1 MLTKAGLAVLD
12 TLSAGGEATPDELAE
27 ETDYSQHH
35 IYDVLDSML
44 ADGLLTEARGSKNR
58 RHVRVTDHP
67 VVESYRDL
75 RSKLGHVDWADLL
88 SSAILRVCW
97 YLDEPRRAT
106 EIAERLDITRQGVH
120 NALSPLKHRA
130 MLSPSGPEYALS
142 DDLSPLLAFTREVV
156 IHEHRSRVR
165 EIAPSATIEWY
176 DPKRALVRVQ
186 TSDDT
191 SALESAAD
199 WQMTGLARFQ
209 EYGLQF
215 FLAGEPAFWYAPD
228 ETLTPSEVVCHTL
241 VLDSGSRRVSYSML
255 LIEKLDLDQDALTE
269 MATRYDLET
278 AVAAMYR
285 LLHGEFEDSEGL
297 QIFLPSE
304 SEFMALKEQYGV
316 S

>member
-1 MLTKAGLAVLD
+1 MKREASGLDPEAV
-12 TLSAGGEATPDELAE
+12 
-27 ETDYSQHH
+27 H
-35 IYDVLDSML
+35 DVLDSLL
-44 ADGLLTEARGSKNR
+44 ADGLLTEVRGSKNR

-88 SSAILRVCW
+88 SPATLRVCW
-97 YLDEPRRAT
+97 YLDEPRRVT
-106 EIAERLDITRQGVH
+106 EIATRLNITRQGVH

-156 IHEHRSRVR
+156 LHDHRSRVR
-165 EIAPSATIEWY
+165 EIAPSANIEWC

-186 TSDDT
+186 RPDDT

-228 ETLTPSEVVCHTL
+228 EDLTPSEVVCHTL

-255 LIEKLDLDQDALTE
+255 LIEKLDIDQEILIE
-269 MATRYDLET
+269 PATWYDLET
-278 AVAAMYR
+278 AVDAMYR
-285 LLHGEFEDSEGL
+285 PLHGEFEVAEDL
-297 QIFLPSE
+297 PVFLPSE
-304 SEFMALKEQYGV
+304 SEFIALKEQYGV